1 MMQTTRMESISG
13 RKGKKKGLARAY
25 RFTTLLTMFIQL
37 SVLSGASAHADEPDS
52 EWPLL
57 ENALKQHI
65 STHHIPGV
73 AAAVVHDGQP
83 VWQFAHGYAEQN
95 KEVPVTL
102 DTPFW
107 IASVTKPFVAMTYL
121 TLAHE
126 NSIDLEARAADT
138 PDFTGLC
145 EWLASTTIPFAA
157 GMTCDPG
164 ITIDHIL
171 KHQSNGE
178 PGTTFMYN
186 PILYSRLSRHLE
198 HKLGAGVDAVEGRHN
213 ELGRQIEK
221 RLLSPA
227 GMTDTMGSMWDP
239 QKARVLQRMADG
251 FNITPEGRLIK
262 LAQPDKHIAG
272 GAGIVSTVSDLVKFE
287 RYVMQGDVLP
297 ENVKDTLSR
306 WPTFNDGSP
315 APYGYGWY
323 FEKAGSHKLMWHSG
337 WDPENGY
344 SAMYLRVPERQLALI
359 ILANSE
365 AIYWDNSLTKAE
377 IVKSP
382 LASAFLADMEKVG
395 QNHKK

>member
-1 MMQTTRMESISG
+1 MGKLSKCSCISG
-13 RKGKKKGLARAY
+13 EQSKKKPQGSGICVITALLIV
-25 RFTTLLTMFIQL
+25 FNLTMVNTAVANADK
-37 SVLSGASAHADEPDS
+37 SASQ
-52 EWPLL
+52 WPML
-57 ENALKQHI
+57 EDTLKKHI
-65 STHHIPGV
+65 SNHHIPGV
-73 AAAVVHDGQP
+73 AAAVVSNGEP
-83 VWQFAHGYAEQN
+83 VWTYSFGYAEQS

-121 TLAHE
+121 LLAHE
-126 NSIDLEARAADT
+126 GTIDLNEKAAET

-145 EWLASTTIPFAA
+145 EWLASTTIPFSQ
-157 GMTCDPG
+157 GMTCDPE

-178 PGTTFMYN
+178 PGNTFMYN

-198 HKLGAGVDAVEGRHN
+198 HKLGEGIDAVEGRHN

-221 RLLSPA
+221 RLLAPA

-239 QKARVLQRMADG
+239 EKAGVLQRMADG
-251 FNITPEGRLIK
+251 FKISDDGKQIK

-272 GAGIVSTVSDLVKFE
+272 GAGIVSTVNDLIKFE
-287 RYVMQGDVLP
+287 RHIMQGKLLP
-297 ENVKDTLSR
+297 GAVKETLSH
-306 WPTFNDGSP
+306 WPAFADGSP

-323 FEKAGSHKLMWHSG
+323 YEKADDEVLMWHSG

-344 SAMYLRVPERQLALI
+344 SAMYLRVPEHNLALI

-365 AIYWDNSLTKAE
+365 AIYWGNSLVKAE

-382 LASAFLADMEKVG
+382 IARAFLADLRNAVV
-395 QNHKK
+395 NPKK